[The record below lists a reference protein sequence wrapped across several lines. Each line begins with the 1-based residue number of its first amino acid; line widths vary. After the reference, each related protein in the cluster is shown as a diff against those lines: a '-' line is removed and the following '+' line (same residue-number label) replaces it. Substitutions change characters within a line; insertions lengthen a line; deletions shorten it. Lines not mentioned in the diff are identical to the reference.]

1 MHLTIYQN
9 HVRFLERVLPF
20 LEEHEGSNHLML
32 GIALN
37 IERYL
42 AKCQPYMV
50 VIDHAEAII
59 AVALQ
64 TPPHNIVIYADDQV
78 EDDVLLLLINHLI
91 AIEQPLPGV
100 IGPKVIAFRFSNLW
114 FESTGR
120 SVEPGMSLRSYQL
133 TEVTLP
139 QGIEGSFRPA
149 TLNDQALLCSW
160 HRAFY
165 YETSVSGPVPDSAE
179 WADRVIAN
187 EQLFIW
193 EVNGIPVSMAVQTRP
208 TRRSR
213 SISAV
218 YTPPEHRRNGYA
230 SACVAH
236 LSQLILD
243 SGYEFAALFTDLK
256 NPTSNK
262 IYMAIGYVPVC
273 DVSEYTFS

>member
-1 MHLTIYQN
+1 MELTPYHN
-9 HVRFLERVLPF
+9 HKDFLDRVLPY

-32 GIALN
+32 GVALN

-42 AKCQPYMV
+42 AECQPFMA
-50 VIDHAEAII
+50 VIDHEEAII
-59 AVALQ
+59 TVALQ
-64 TPPHNIVIYADDQV
+64 TPPHNIIIYADDQV
-78 EDDVLLLLINHLI
+78 EDAALLLLINHLI
-91 AIEQPLPGV
+91 ADNQPVPGV

-114 FESTGR
+114 FESTGK
-120 SVEPGMSLRSYQL
+120 SVEPGMSLRFYQL
-133 TEVTLP
+133 TEVNPP
-139 QGIEGSFRPA
+139 QGIPGSFRA
-149 TLNDQALLCSW
+149 AERTEHDLLCSW

-165 YETSVSGPVPDSAE
+165 YETGVSGPVPDSAA

-218 YTPPEHRRNGYA
+218 YTPPEHRRHGYA

-243 SGYEFAALFTDLK
+243 SGYKFAALFTDLK

-262 IYMAIGYVPVC
+262 IYMAIGYVPIC